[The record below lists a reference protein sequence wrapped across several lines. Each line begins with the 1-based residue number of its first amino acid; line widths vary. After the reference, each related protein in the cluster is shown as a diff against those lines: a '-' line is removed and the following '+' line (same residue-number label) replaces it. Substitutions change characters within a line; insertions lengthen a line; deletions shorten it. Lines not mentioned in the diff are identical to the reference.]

1 MTTTAITEGARRASS
16 CTSPSR
22 CSAPVYPDRHGNLYD
37 SGYWDRYEGKPRPGR
52 KAERSE
58 REGWDDC
65 DRELRAEQNTML
77 AGTSAR

>member
-1 MTTTAITEGARRASS
+1 MKRSGMTN
-16 CTSPSR
+16 TSPAP
-22 CSAPVYPDRHGNLYD
+22 CSAPVYPERHSNLYD

-65 DRELRAEQNTML
+65 SRELREEQNTGVQAPERSGGSL
-77 AGTSAR
+77 Q